1 MTVELTDDEVKLVV
15 DGIRNLNVNV
25 PIASLVD
32 GKPVELPKQVT
43 DLLAKFDKGQPI

>member
-1 MTVELTDDEVKLVV
+1 MTVDLTDDEVKMVV

-32 GKPVELPKQVT
+32 GKPVETPKQVL
-43 DLLAKFDKGQPI
+43 DLLEKFKPV